1 MAAAVY
7 KKDVSTAIRLIV
19 IDDHA
24 MVRDGLVSVLNAE
37 PDLNVVAAYSS
48 GPEAM
53 AHLED
58 DEPDVALVDLRLPHM
73 DGVEV
78 LVALQRKLPNLRVV
92 MLSSHEGDAA
102 VFRALKAGAS
112 GYILKRQPS
121 RELLAA
127 VRQSLTGKAQ
137 LSPDLSASLV
147 ERLDAAVLSSREIEV
162 LRRVANGLSNK
173 RIGEELGISHN
184 TVKNH
189 LVSLML
195 KLSAADRTQAVTIAL
210 QRGIIDFE

>member
-1 MAAAVY
+1 M
-7 KKDVSTAIRLIV
+7 SPAIRLIV

-37 PDLNVVAAYSS
+37 PDLEVVAAYST
-48 GPEAM
+48 GPEAL
-53 AHLED
+53 ASVERD
-58 DEPDVALVDLRLPHM
+58 CPDVALVDLRLPHM

-78 LVALQRKLPNLRVV
+78 LVALQRKLPGLRVV

-137 LSPDLSASLV
+137 LTPDLSASLV
-147 ERLDAAVLSSREIEV
+147 ERMDAAALSSREIEV
-162 LRRVANGLSNK
+162 LRRIANGLSNK

-189 LVSLML
+189 IVSLML
-195 KLSAADRTQAVTIAL
+195 KLAAADRTQAVTIAL